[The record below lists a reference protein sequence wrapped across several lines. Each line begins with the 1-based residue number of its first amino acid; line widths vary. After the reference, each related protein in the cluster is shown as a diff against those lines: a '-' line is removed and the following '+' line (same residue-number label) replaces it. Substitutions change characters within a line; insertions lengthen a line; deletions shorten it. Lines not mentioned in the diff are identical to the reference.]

1 MTGCHTASCTGC
13 PVCAEERRERLRAR
27 VAAALQCEPGDL
39 VFCAPRPRVSHGAL
53 TVALFGRE
61 DSVRTLSEVG
71 AIRLHSDGGHDL
83 VSRQWSTRS
92 GVTLDAVDVA
102 ASCAEVLDR

>member
-1 MTGCHTASCTGC
+1 
-13 PVCAEERRERLRAR
+13 VCAEERREQLRVG
-27 VAAALQCEPGDL
+27 VAAALQCEVADL
-39 VFCAPRPRVSHGAL
+39 VFCAPRTP

-61 DSVRTLSEVG
+61 DPVRSLSEVG
-71 AIRLHSDGGHDL
+71 AIRVHPDGGHDL

-102 ASCAEVLDR
+102 YSCAEVLDRR

>member
-1 MTGCHTASCTGC
+1 
-13 PVCAEERRERLRAR
+13 VCAEERREQLRVG
-27 VAAALQCEPGDL
+27 VAAALQCAVADL
-39 VFCAPRPRVSHGAL
+39 VFCTPRPRTSHGAP

-61 DSVRTLSEVG
+61 DPVRSLSEVG
-71 AIRLHSDGGHDL
+71 AIRVHPDGGHDL

-102 ASCAEVLDR
+102 YSCAEVLDRR